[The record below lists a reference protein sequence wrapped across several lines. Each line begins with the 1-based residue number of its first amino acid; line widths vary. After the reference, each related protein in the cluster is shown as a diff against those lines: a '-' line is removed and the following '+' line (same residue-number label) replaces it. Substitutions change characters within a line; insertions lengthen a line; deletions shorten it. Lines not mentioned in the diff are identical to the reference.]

1 MTEQGVVN
9 IVAAIVGVGIML
21 AFHFHSRKKRT
32 LTPEQRR
39 QIREDRERWLCGK
52 SWSAKCY
59 KALIVALLLCTCAH
73 VFLTVGLRNEERR
86 KYIAAGGNVILSSF
100 KISKGELK
108 NTYEF
113 EVFNGTLKDIWVPMP
128 DAPISVCGIDLIDEV
143 VLNAD
148 VSVGS
153 MERVKPRRA
162 AYLKLI
168 SNSTNMHA
176 RISAL
181 YFDKA
186 DGVGRHLTTIRSE

>member
-9 IVAAIVGVGIML
+9 IVAAIVGVGILL
-21 AFHFHSRKKRT
+21 AFHFDSRKKRA

-39 QIREDRERWLCGK
+39 QMRENRERWLYGK

-59 KALIVALLLCTCAH
+59 KALIVVLLLCTCAH
-73 VFLTVGLRNEERR
+73 VFLTVELRNEERR
-86 KYIAAGGNVILSSF
+86 KYIAAGGTVTLRPF

-108 NTYEF
+108 TTYEF
-113 EVFNGTLKDIWVPMP
+113 EVFNGTLKDIWVPMS
-128 DAPISVCGIDLIDEV
+128 DTPILVCGVDLMDEV

-148 VSVGS
+148 VPVGS
-153 MERVKPRRA
+153 MERVKPRRT

-168 SNSTNMHA
+168 SNSTNVHG

-186 DGVGRHLTTIRSE
+186 DGVGRHLTTMRSE